1 MIEIVEKERYFEDSA
16 FTGQCFMYP
25 TYMVKDGKEYFMF
38 NRREP
43 DDPWKLREN
52 EERKALLISNNG
64 KYFKFHGFY
73 DDPFEMLKEI
83 CERRHTFTE
92 TEEENYFGSLEEHG
106 FIGCLLI
113 ICLFWTILQRGFLIA
128 VKCQDMYGK
137 LLALGLTFSICF
149 QGFLNMWVASSFVPA
164 TGVPMPFISY
174 GGSSVMVSLW
184 MIGILLNISKDN
196 VKRVRFGNVRNT

>member
-1 MIEIVEKERYFEDSA
+1 MIEIVEKERYFDDSA

-52 EERKALLISNNG
+52 DERKAFLISNGG

-83 CERRHTFTE
+83 CERRHTFTDPE
-92 TEEENYFGSLEEHG
+92 KENYFGSLEEHG
-106 FIGCLLI
+106 FIDFHGNRREVSAAFHYRIYDPEMAREIQEIVRLI
-113 ICLFWTILQRGFLIA
+113 HRKEWS
-128 VKCQDMYGK
+128 
-137 LLALGLTFSICF
+137 ALCGR
-149 QGFLNMWVASSFVPA
+149 WR
-164 TGVPMPFISY
+164 
-174 GGSSVMVSLW
+174 
-184 MIGILLNISKDN
+184 K
-196 VKRVRFGNVRNT
+196 